1 MAGNGHRP
9 AFHLAPPKGRLN
21 DPNGLVHL
29 DGTWHVCYQWDPG
42 FPHAPRRTGWG
53 YATSP
58 DLLEWRHHPPMLAP
72 GEEYDADGC
81 FSGGAVAPQRP
92 GDPVEFFYT
101 GNLPG
106 PAALTGAELAQRFPD
121 GIPVGHVWGAT
132 QCLATT
138 APGPDGILRPAVKDA
153 ANPLVAGP
161 PPGYTAHYRDP
172 VVTAD
177 PDVPGQWRMLLGA
190 QTDDRRGT
198 ALLHYSTDR
207 RRWDRGREIVLD
219 GPTPGGY
226 MWECPNLLRM
236 TDAATGVE
244 YDVLIV
250 SPQGIRAEDG
260 DERRNRYQCGYVV
273 GHLLADDAGA
283 PGPLTFRV
291 TEPFRELDHGFEFYA
306 PQAFA
311 GTGRHVLLGWMGMPE
326 EDDQPTMASGG
337 WLHCLTF
344 ARELTLHEG
353 RLIQTPIV
361 PGEEAMPTVGDGH
374 RGDIFRVALT
384 GDGAVTIRDSGGTGG
399 QYGAGGTGGL
409 PRTRLDVELRGD
421 RLMVRRHSP
430 EWPNH
435 FGDERATTLP
445 RRRRGSGTH
454 RDLELGDHGDADDGN
469 AGHGKAGTIGGGGH
483 RVDIL
488 ADHSAVEIVADDGA
502 AIFSLRLFGLAGP
515 WEVSSPALR
524 GGSRNAGNARND

>member
-1 MAGNGHRP
+1 MAGCGHRP
-9 AFHLAPPKGRLN
+9 AFHLTPPRGRLN

-29 DGTWHVCYQWDPG
+29 GGTWHVCYQWDPG

-53 YATSP
+53 YATSS
-58 DLLEWRHHPPMLAP
+58 DLLEWRHHPPMLVP
-72 GEEYDADGC
+72 GEVYDADGC

-101 GNLPG
+101 GNLPR
-106 PAALTGAELAQRFPD
+106 PADLTAAEVARLFPG

-132 QCLATT
+132 QCLAT
-138 APGPDGILRPAVKDA
+138 ASPGSEGILGPAEKDA
-153 ANPLVAGP
+153 ANPLIAGP

-172 VVTAD
+172 VVTED
-177 PDVPGQWRMLLGA
+177 PDAPGRWRMLLGA
-190 QTDDRRGT
+190 QTDDDRGT
-198 ALLHYSTDR
+198 LLLHYSADR
-207 RRWDRGREIVLD
+207 RRWDAGREIVLD
-219 GPTPGGY
+219 GPSPGGH

-236 TDAATGVE
+236 TDEATGE
-244 YDVLIV
+244 ECDVLII
-250 SPQGIRAEDG
+250 SPQGIRADHG

-273 GHLLADDAGA
+273 GHVLDDGAGA

-291 TEPFRELDHGFEFYA
+291 TEAFRELDHGFEFYA
-306 PQAFA
+306 PQVFA
-311 GTGRHVLLGWMGMPE
+311 GTDRHVLLGWMGMPE
-326 EDDQPTMASGG
+326 EDEQPTIGSGG

-344 ARELTLHEG
+344 ARELTLHDG
-353 RLIQTPIV
+353 GLVQTPIV

-374 RGDIFRVALT
+374 RGDVFRVALA
-384 GDGAVTIRDSGGTGG
+384 GDGTVTIRDSGGTGG
-399 QYGAGGTGGL
+399 QYGVGGTGGL

-445 RRRRGSGTH
+445 RRRPEFGTH
-454 RDLELGDHGDADDGN
+454 SSGELADHDAN
-469 AGHGKAGTIGGGGH
+469 QGKAGKIGGVGH

-488 ADHSAVEIVADDGA
+488 VDRSAVEIVADDGA
-502 AIFSLRLFGLAGP
+502 AIFSLRLFGMAGP

-524 GGSRNAGNARND
+524 GGTRNATDVRNARND

>member
-1 MAGNGHRP
+1 
-9 AFHLAPPKGRLN
+9 
-21 DPNGLVHL
+21 
-29 DGTWHVCYQWDPG
+29 
-42 FPHAPRRTGWG
+42 
-53 YATSP
+53 
-58 DLLEWRHHPPMLAP
+58 
-72 GEEYDADGC
+72 
-81 FSGGAVAPQRP
+81 
-92 GDPVEFFYT
+92 
-101 GNLPG
+101 
-106 PAALTGAELAQRFPD
+106 
-121 GIPVGHVWGAT
+121 
-132 QCLATT
+132 
-138 APGPDGILRPAVKDA
+138 
-153 ANPLVAGP
+153 
-161 PPGYTAHYRDP
+161 
-172 VVTAD
+172 
-177 PDVPGQWRMLLGA
+177 
-190 QTDDRRGT
+190 
-198 ALLHYSTDR
+198 
-207 RRWDRGREIVLD
+207 
-219 GPTPGGY
+219 

-399 QYGAGGTGGL
+399 AEGADGNGADGGR

-421 RLMVRRHSP
+421 RVTVRRHSP

-445 RRRRGSGTH
+445 GRRRGEAH
-454 RDLELGDHGDADDGN
+454 RLEVL
-469 AGHGKAGTIGGGGH
+469 
-483 RVDIL
+483 VDR
-488 ADHSAVEIVADDGA
+488 SAVEIVADDGA
-502 AIFSLRLFGLAGP
+502 AIFSLRLFGSTGL
-515 WEVSSPALR
+515 WEVASPA
-524 GGSRNAGNARND
+524 